1 MVLGIVAGLV
11 VVCAIAILG
20 ATGFA
25 ILGVAWIV
33 ASGESADE
41 PKRDDEGDL
50 AGRIGSAL
58 GSMLE
63 MPYSRSSA
71 HM

>member
-1 MVLGIVAGLV
+1 MVAVR
-11 VVCAIAILG
+11 
-20 ATGFA
+20 TD
-25 ILGVAWIV
+25 
-33 ASGESADE
+33 ESADE

-63 MPYSRSSA
+63 MPYSSSSA